1 MREIKFRGKRV
12 ENGEWVYGQLVYKKC
27 LRDNGMPEIYFKM
40 WEEEYVYIYEDNSEN
55 NIEEYP
61 TEFVEIIPETI
72 GQFTGLYD
80 KNNTPIYEGDLIK
93 YACGGT
99 EDYVI
104 QEIDEVFFNNE
115 YGTFE
120 IAINKN
126 KENSEVLGFWLADLY
141 EDSFYQVIGNI
152 FDKED

>member
-1 MREIKFRGKRV
+1 MREIKFRGKRID
-12 ENGEWVYGQLVYKKC
+12 NGEWVYGY
-27 LRDNGMPEIYFKM
+27 
-40 WEEEYVYIYEDNSEN
+40 YIEDGLN
-55 NIEEYP
+55 NHYI
-61 TEFVEIIPETI
+61 VEIKDNKDKDYYYGKTYRYVEVIPETI
-72 GQFTGLYD
+72 GQFTGVYD

-152 FDKED
+152 YESEVTNEQK

>member
-1 MREIKFRGKRV
+1 MKEIKFRGKRID
-12 ENGEWVYGQLVYKKC
+12 NNEWIYGNLIVDVNKTGRFFIIESGVISYKSNDTSIKEFIN
-27 LRDNGMPEIYFKM
+27 D
-40 WEEEYVYIYEDNSEN
+40 YI
-55 NIEEYP
+55 
-61 TEFVEIIPETI
+61 EIIPNTI

-152 FDKED
+152 YDK

>member
-1 MREIKFRGKRV
+1 M
-12 ENGEWVYGQLVYKKC
+12 
-27 LRDNGMPEIYFKM
+27 EIYRIY
-40 WEEEYVYIYEDNSEN
+40 EEEKKKLQEMNLTPQEYE
-55 NIEEYP
+55 
-61 TEFVEIIPETI
+61 
-72 GQFTGLYD
+72 GLYD

-152 FDKED
+152 YDK

>member
-1 MREIKFRGKRV
+1 MREIKFRGKNRYA
-12 ENGEWVYGQLVYKKC
+12 NNWFYGYLTKEKNKY
-27 LRDNGMPEIYFKM
+27 
-40 WEEEYVYIYEDNSEN
+40 YITSDTNSFYE
-55 NIEEYP
+55 
-61 TEFVEIIPETI
+61 VIPETI

-152 FDKED
+152 YDNEVK

>member
-1 MREIKFRGKRV
+1 MREIKFRGKRID
-12 ENGEWVYGQLVYKKC
+12 NNEWVYGGYMKNINGTYITDTDNFHLRKTYKNYLVC
-27 LRDNGMPEIYFKM
+27 D
-40 WEEEYVYIYEDNSEN
+40 
-55 NIEEYP
+55 
-61 TEFVEIIPETI
+61 ETI

-152 FDKED
+152 YDNKEDI